1 MRAKLTFALQ
11 LNTVILD
18 KSEESDYAFDVEFQA
33 GMDFEMKTQTQRKK
47 LKVSST
53 NQQPNRLGFK
63 NKFDIPKFAGRCNDW
78 VQ

>member
-33 GMDFEMKTQTQRKK
+33 GMDFEMKTQKQIKK
-47 LKVSST
+47 IEGLIDKST
-53 NQQPNRLGFK
+53 AQPIGIQK
-63 NKFDIPKFAGRCNDW
+63 
-78 VQ
+78 